1 MNVELRFGISG
12 AITSHQR
19 NYNQPQPLVV
29 HPHLRY
35 TCTAWGYLVLELIGP
50 DNLIVEDIQ
59 QEIERFLRTKFLYW
73 LEVLS
78 ATDNVLQASRILYR
92 LSQVC

>member
-1 MNVELRFGISG
+1 MELRFGISG
-12 AITSHQR
+12 AITSHQS
-19 NYNQPQPLVV
+19 NYNQPQPLVI
-29 HPHLRY
+29 PAHLGY
-35 TCTAWGYLVLELIGP
+35 TCTAWGYLVLKLIGQ

-59 QEIERFLRTKFLYW
+59 QEIEDFLRTKFLYW

-78 ATDNVLQASRILYR
+78 ALDNVLQASRTLHR